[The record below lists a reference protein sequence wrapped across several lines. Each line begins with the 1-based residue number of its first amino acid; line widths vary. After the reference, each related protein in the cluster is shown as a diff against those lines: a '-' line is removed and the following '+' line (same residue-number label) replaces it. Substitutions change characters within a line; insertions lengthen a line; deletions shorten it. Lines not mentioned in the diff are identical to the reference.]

1 MGESFAYLCAS
12 VYHSECVGV
21 LFVDYIDIVNDPL
34 SSGEYKEEEDPQLFK
49 SQKTGRGP
57 LSADWRTNPPNG
69 IIMCSY
75 KLCKVC
81 MYAGM
86 YLIVWKYIAQWNL
99 ISIHLNNIIMSKCK
113 CYQIILRIYS
123 T

>member
-1 MGESFAYLCAS
+1 M
-12 VYHSECVGV
+12 
-21 LFVDYIDIVNDPL
+21 NDPL
-34 SSGEYKEEEDPQLFK
+34 SSGEYKEEEDPQLFQSK
-49 SQKTGRGP
+49 KTGRGP

-75 KLCKVC
+75 KLCKVG

-86 YLIVWKYIAQWNL
+86 YLIVE
-99 ISIHLNNIIMSKCK
+99 
-113 CYQIILRIYS
+113 S